1 MVITGRIFDIVI
13 VSDKVAQIVL
23 KKKMADKIVPVAIA
37 VFGYWKDKIINE
49 MKLKPKDKIK
59 GNIYLKSRIY
69 NGKYYT
75 DIYFKEVYVVEEYV
89 KPFSNVGNLFEEQEK
104 AVIEEIDD
112 LRVDVGTGEVFE

>member
-75 DIYFKEVYVVEEYV
+75 DIYFKEVYVVEEYI

>member
-104 AVIEEIDD
+104 AVIEDIDD
-112 LRVDVGTGEVFE
+112 LRVDIGTGEVFE